1 MNREI
6 LFRGKTIYEPDWVEG
21 YFAKDENNTYIFYPS
36 TEVYKTKDVVLQR
49 INVIPETV
57 GQYTGLNYQ
66 NEKDGRKMFEGDV
79 FRRYNDLFV
88 IKVGDFHGYRF
99 VVELADGSGHGA
111 DTLTKADA
119 EYGEYVGN
127 IHDNPELI
135 SKKHE

>member
-6 LFRGKTIYEPDWVEG
+6 LFRGKRKHNNEWVYGSLVDNSTTTDTVHLILTRGLIVFTIH
-21 YFAKDENNTYIFYPS
+21 
-36 TEVYKTKDVVLQR
+36 L
-49 INVIPETV
+49 ETV

-99 VVELADGSGHGA
+99 VVELADGSGGGT
-111 DTLTKADA
+111 DTLTKGDA